1 MNKKKIHN
9 NSNDFWKQYS
19 QREDLTLNSLMNLE
33 ANAEKSKTKFI
44 YEKKRLESIIE
55 YNSKWNLVDLG
66 GGVGLW
72 SEYFSEQIN
81 KVTLVEREEKFIELA
96 KQKINNKNI
105 EIIHSDVV
113 DFNANENSFDV
124 VFISGLTL
132 YIDDEYLLFL
142 MKKIKNYLKPNG
154 IFIHRDAY
162 GINQKLLLDRK
173 KSEDL
178 KLDYS
183 AVYRTRQEYDDVFIN
198 KNNFKKVFDEDM
210 YPEETKLNVRK
221 ETKLRIAIY
230 KNIK

>member
-1 MNKKKIHN
+1 MNKKIHN
-9 NSNDFWKQYS
+9 NSNDFWKEYS
-19 QREDLTLNSLMNLE
+19 KREDLTLNSLMNLE
-33 ANAEKSKTKFI
+33 ADAEKSKTKFI
-44 YEKKRLESIIE
+44 YEKKRLESIIK
-55 YNSKWNLVDLG
+55 YNPKWNLVDLG

-124 VFISGLTL
+124 VFISGVTL
-132 YIDDEYLLFL
+132 YLDDEYLLLL
-142 MKKIKNYLKPNG
+142 MNKVKNYLKPNG

-162 GINQKLLLDRK
+162 GINQKFLLDSK
-173 KSEDL
+173 KSENL
-178 KLDYS
+178 KLHYS

-198 KNNFKKVFDEDM
+198 KNNFEKVFDEDM

>member
-1 MNKKKIHN
+1 MNKNIHD
-9 NSNDFWKQYS
+9 NSNDFWKEYS
-19 QREDLTLNSLMNLE
+19 KREDLTLNSLMNLE

-44 YEKKRLESIIE
+44 YEKKRLESIIK
-55 YNSKWNLVDLG
+55 YNPKWNLVDLG

-72 SEYFSEQIN
+72 SEYFSKHIN

-113 DFNANENSFDV
+113 DFNTKENSFDV
-124 VFISGLTL
+124 VFISGVTL
-132 YIDDEYLLFL
+132 YLDDEYLLLL
-142 MKKIKNYLKPNG
+142 MNKVKNYLKPNG

-162 GINQKLLLDRK
+162 GINQKFLLDSK
-173 KSEDL
+173 KSKNL

-198 KNNFKKVFDEDM
+198 KNNFEKVFDEDM